1 MSRLTPDDRATGQM
15 MNGLGMILA
24 PAGERDL
31 HIFLIYIERKI
42 SYSILYSLYRDR
54 NIDKRREGIAEL
66 ASYRR

>member
-1 MSRLTPDDRATGQM
+1 

-42 SYSILYSLYRDR
+42 FYSILYSLYRDR
-54 NIDKRREGIAEL
+54 NIDKRREGIAQL